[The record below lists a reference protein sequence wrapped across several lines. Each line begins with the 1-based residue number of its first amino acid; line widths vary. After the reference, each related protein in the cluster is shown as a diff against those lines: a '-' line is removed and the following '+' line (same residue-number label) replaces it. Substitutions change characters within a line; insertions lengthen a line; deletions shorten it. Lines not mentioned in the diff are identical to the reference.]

1 MTFKTPLARAS
12 LFETKEDSRANVTV
26 ATMIAR
32 SHRAGLNR
40 VELRA
45 RVSRDRARRFVV
57 ARRARA
63 DDDDAEEGAAA
74 DEDDVEETFARVEL
88 TRDQARIAA
97 AALETV
103 YDARGISSAT
113 SDPFEETTNDAER
126 VRRRRF
132 EMILQEAVE
141 RARASCE
148 TDGHA
153 SAECATAWET
163 VGEVRD
169 AASRAGVSHG
179 AGTASRIR
187 TTNPSKEDE
196 EERRAKAAAMR
207 ETLSRDPLMGSL
219 PCSHMG
225 ECTVAEGTLEARGKF
240 MRAFGEGEED
250 DEEGFEEGLRSEV
263 EAAVTRAMRLCAS
276 DEASKQE
283 CTLAWEEVEE
293 LSNWGGRR
301 RRRRRGGDGD

>member
-1 MTFKTPLARAS
+1 MLANTPTTRASPHDSRFNQRKFSSRIFRHHARPVRVARA
-12 LFETKEDSRANVTV
+12 
-26 ATMIAR
+26 
-32 SHRAGLNR
+32 HRG
-40 VELRA
+40 
-45 RVSRDRARRFVV
+45 
-57 ARRARA
+57 
-63 DDDDAEEGAAA
+63 DDDDDDSEGAAA
-74 DEDDVEETFARVEL
+74 DEDDDDAETFARVEL

-97 AALETV
+97 AALDTV
-103 YDARGISSAT
+103 YDARVR
-113 SDPFEETTNDAER
+113 DPVEEMDEAER
-126 VRRRRF
+126 IRRRRF

-148 TDGHA
+148 TDGDA

-169 AASRAGVSHG
+169 AASRAGVSS
-179 AGTASRIR
+179 GTGASRVG
-187 TTNPSKEDE
+187 TTKTSEEDE

-219 PCSHMG
+219 PCSHTG
-225 ECTVAEGTLEARGKF
+225 ECTVAEGTLEARGKL

-250 DEEGFEEGLRSEV
+250 VEEGFEEGLRSEV

-301 RRRRRGGDGD
+301 RRGGDA

>member
-1 MTFKTPLARAS
+1 MRANTPVATPL
-12 LFETKEDSRANVTV
+12 SRPQNVGCNQ
-26 ATMIAR
+26 R
-32 SHRAGLNR
+32 KFS
-40 VELRA
+40 
-45 RVSRDRARRFVV
+45 SRTFRRHARRVRV
-57 ARRARA
+57 ARPARGDD

-74 DEDDVEETFARVEL
+74 DEDDDAETFARVEL

-97 AALETV
+97 AALDTV
-103 YDARGISSAT
+103 YDARVR
-113 SDPFEETTNDAER
+113 DPFEETDDAER

-148 TDGHA
+148 TDGGA

-169 AASRAGVSHG
+169 AASRAGVSSQSG
-179 AGTASRIR
+179 VGTASSRVG
-187 TTNPSKEDE
+187 TTKTSEEDE

-219 PCSHMG
+219 PCSHTG
-225 ECTVAEGTLEARGKF
+225 ECTVAEGTLEARGKL

-250 DEEGFEEGLRSEV
+250 VDEGFEEGLRSEV

-276 DEASKQE
+276 DDASKQE

-301 RRRRRGGDGD
+301 RRRRGGDD

>member
-1 MTFKTPLARAS
+1 MLANTPTTRSSPHDSRFNQRKFSSRIFRHHARPVRVARA
-12 LFETKEDSRANVTV
+12 
-26 ATMIAR
+26 
-32 SHRAGLNR
+32 HRG
-40 VELRA
+40 
-45 RVSRDRARRFVV
+45 
-57 ARRARA
+57 
-63 DDDDAEEGAAA
+63 DDDDDDSEGAAA
-74 DEDDVEETFARVEL
+74 DEDDDDAETFARVEL

-97 AALETV
+97 AALDTV
-103 YDARGISSAT
+103 YDARVR
-113 SDPFEETTNDAER
+113 DPIEEMDEAER
-126 VRRRRF
+126 IRRRRF

-148 TDGHA
+148 TDGDA

-169 AASRAGVSHG
+169 AASRAGVSS
-179 AGTASRIR
+179 GTGASRVG
-187 TTNPSKEDE
+187 TTKTSEEDE

-219 PCSHMG
+219 PCSHTG
-225 ECTVAEGTLEARGKF
+225 ECTVAEGTLEARGKL

-250 DEEGFEEGLRSEV
+250 VEEGFEEGLRSEV
-263 EAAVTRAMRLCAS
+263 EAAVMRAMRLCAS

-301 RRRRRGGDGD
+301 RRGGDA

>member
-1 MTFKTPLARAS
+1 MLANTSTTRSSPHDSRFNQRKFSSRISRHHARPVRVARA
-12 LFETKEDSRANVTV
+12 
-26 ATMIAR
+26 
-32 SHRAGLNR
+32 HRG
-40 VELRA
+40 
-45 RVSRDRARRFVV
+45 DD
-57 ARRARA
+57 
-63 DDDDAEEGAAA
+63 DDDDAEGAAA
-74 DEDDVEETFARVEL
+74 DEDDDDAETFARVEL

-97 AALETV
+97 AALDTV
-103 YDARGISSAT
+103 YDARVR
-113 SDPFEETTNDAER
+113 DPVEEMDEAER
-126 VRRRRF
+126 IRRRRF

-148 TDGHA
+148 TDGDA

-169 AASRAGVSHG
+169 AASRAGVSS
-179 AGTASRIR
+179 GTGTSRVGM
-187 TTNPSKEDE
+187 TKTSEEDE

-219 PCSHMG
+219 PCSHTG
-225 ECTVAEGTLEARGKF
+225 ECTVAEGTLEARGKL

-250 DEEGFEEGLRSEV
+250 VEEGFEEGLRSEV

-301 RRRRRGGDGD
+301 RRGGDA

>member
-1 MTFKTPLARAS
+1 MTLKLQFEAREVGLKTIETMRANTPVATTRSSPHDSRFNQRKFSLRISRHHARPVRVARA
-12 LFETKEDSRANVTV
+12 
-26 ATMIAR
+26 
-32 SHRAGLNR
+32 HRG
-40 VELRA
+40 
-45 RVSRDRARRFVV
+45 DD
-57 ARRARA
+57 
-63 DDDDAEEGAAA
+63 DDDDAEGAAA
-74 DEDDVEETFARVEL
+74 DEDDDDAETFARVEL

-97 AALETV
+97 AALDTV
-103 YDARGISSAT
+103 FDARAR
-113 SDPFEETTNDAER
+113 DPVEEMDEAER
-126 VRRRRF
+126 IRRRRF

-148 TDGHA
+148 TDGDA

-169 AASRAGVSHG
+169 AASRAGVSSQS
-179 AGTASRIR
+179 GTTLSSRFSTNEASE
-187 TTNPSKEDE
+187 EDE

-219 PCSHMG
+219 PCSHTG
-225 ECTVAEGTLEARGKF
+225 ECTVAEGTLEARGKL
-240 MRAFGEGEED
+240 MRAFSEGEED
-250 DEEGFEEGLRSEV
+250 VEEGFEEGLRSEV

-301 RRRRRGGDGD
+301 RRGGDA

>member
-1 MTFKTPLARAS
+1 M
-12 LFETKEDSRANVTV
+12 RANTPV
-26 ATMIAR
+26 AMTR
-32 SHRAGLNR
+32 SSSHGVGFNQRKFS
-40 VELRA
+40 
-45 RVSRDRARRFVV
+45 SRTFRRH
-57 ARRARA
+57 ARRARVA
-63 DDDDAEEGAAA
+63 RPARGDDDDDAEEGAAA
-74 DEDDVEETFARVEL
+74 DEDDDAETFARVEL

-97 AALETV
+97 AALDTV
-103 YDARGISSAT
+103 YDARMR
-113 SDPFEETTNDAER
+113 DPFEETDDAER

-148 TDGHA
+148 TDGDA

-169 AASRAGVSHG
+169 AASRAGVSSQSGSG
-179 AGTASRIR
+179 ATLSSKVGTTETSE
-187 TTNPSKEDE
+187 EDE

-219 PCSHMG
+219 PCSHTG
-225 ECTVAEGTLEARGKF
+225 ECTVAEGTLEARGKL

-250 DEEGFEEGLRSEV
+250 VDEGFEEGLRSEV

-301 RRRRRGGDGD
+301 RRRRRGE

>member
-1 MTFKTPLARAS
+1 MTLKLHFEAREVGLKTIETMRANTPVATTRSSPHDSRFNQRKFSSRTFRHHARPVRVARA
-12 LFETKEDSRANVTV
+12 
-26 ATMIAR
+26 
-32 SHRAGLNR
+32 HRG
-40 VELRA
+40 
-45 RVSRDRARRFVV
+45 
-57 ARRARA
+57 
-63 DDDDAEEGAAA
+63 DDDDDDSEGAAA
-74 DEDDVEETFARVEL
+74 DEDDDDAETFARVEL

-97 AALETV
+97 AALDTV
-103 YDARGISSAT
+103 YDARVR
-113 SDPFEETTNDAER
+113 DPVEEMDEAER
-126 VRRRRF
+126 IRRRRF

-148 TDGHA
+148 TDGDA

-169 AASRAGVSHG
+169 AASRAGVSS
-179 AGTASRIR
+179 GTGTSRVGM
-187 TTNPSKEDE
+187 TKTSEEDE

-219 PCSHMG
+219 PCSHTG
-225 ECTVAEGTLEARGKF
+225 ECTVAEGTLEARGKL

-250 DEEGFEEGLRSEV
+250 VEEGFEEGLRSEV

-301 RRRRRGGDGD
+301 RRGGDA

>member
-1 MTFKTPLARAS
+1 MTLKRHSVTRETNHLP
-12 LFETKEDSRANVTV
+12 FETMRANTPV
-26 ATMIAR
+26 ATSLSRPRNERFNQRKFSSRISRHHAR
-32 SHRAGLNR
+32 
-40 VELRA
+40 RA
-45 RVSRDRARRFVV
+45 RV
-57 ARRARA
+57 ARRAHRG

-74 DEDDVEETFARVEL
+74 DEDDDAETFARVEL

-97 AALETV
+97 AALDTV
-103 YDARGISSAT
+103 YDARVR
-113 SDPFEETTNDAER
+113 DPADETDEAER

-148 TDGHA
+148 TDGDA

-169 AASRAGVSHG
+169 AASRAGVSHS
-179 AGTASRIR
+179 AGTASRFGA
-187 TTNPSKEDE
+187 TKESEEDE

-219 PCSHMG
+219 PCSHTG
-225 ECTVAEGTLEARGKF
+225 ECTVAEGTLEARGKL

-250 DEEGFEEGLRSEV
+250 VEEGFEEGLRSEV

-276 DEASKQE
+276 EASKQE

-301 RRRRRGGDGD
+301 RRRRGGRA